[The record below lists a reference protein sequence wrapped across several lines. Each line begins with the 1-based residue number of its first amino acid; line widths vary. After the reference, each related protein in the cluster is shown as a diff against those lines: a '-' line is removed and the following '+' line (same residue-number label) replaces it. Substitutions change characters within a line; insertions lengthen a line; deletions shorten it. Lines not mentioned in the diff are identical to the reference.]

1 MSEVDFAIS
10 IALGIGLAAATG
22 LRIFL
27 PMLVISAAANGGY
40 LPLSDGFGWL
50 ATPAALI
57 MLAVAALA
65 EILAYYIPGVDNLL
79 DLLATPAAIIAGTI
93 VAAAVM
99 TDLPP
104 IVKWTAAVIAGGGA
118 AGLAQ
123 SATAMV
129 RAHSTALKIG
139 LGNPVIATAEL
150 GGAFMLSVLALAAP
164 FAALL
169 VVALF
174 AWLALCLFRRLSRSP
189 RAPH

>member
-10 IALGIGLAAATG
+10 IALGIGLAAASG
-22 LRIFL
+22 LRVFV

-79 DLLATPAAIIAGTI
+79 DALATPAAFIAGTI

-104 IVKWTAAVIAGGGA
+104 IVKWTAAVIAGGGG
-118 AGLAQ
+118 AGLTQ
-123 SATAMV
+123 SATTTV
-129 RAHSTALKIG
+129 RAHSSALTIG

-150 GGAFMLSVLALAAP
+150 GGSLMLSLLALAAP
-164 FAALL
+164 SAALA

-174 AWLALCLFRRLSRSP
+174 AWLAWRFLRRLSRPSQGSG
-189 RAPH
+189 